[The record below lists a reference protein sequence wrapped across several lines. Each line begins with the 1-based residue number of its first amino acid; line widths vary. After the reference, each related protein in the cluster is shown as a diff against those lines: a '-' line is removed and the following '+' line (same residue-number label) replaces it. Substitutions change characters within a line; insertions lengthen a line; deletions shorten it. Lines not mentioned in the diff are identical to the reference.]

1 VIELRKFVAPEFVF
15 GAGARHLAGRYAKNF
30 GGSRVLVVTDPEVM
44 AAGWAGQVIESL
56 GAGGVPYTLF
66 SQVTPNPKDSEV
78 MAGAELYRQERCGVI
93 VAVGGGSPMDC
104 AKGIGIVSSNRQHIL
119 EFEGVDKVEIPG
131 PPLICIPT
139 TAGTSADVSQFAIIT
154 DRQRRVKI
162 AIISKAVVPEVALID
177 PVTTTTMDAALTAC
191 TGLDALVHAFEAFV
205 STAQSPITDLHAL
218 EAIRLVTAH
227 LPTAIANPAD
237 LKARSPMMLAS
248 LHAGLAFSNA
258 SLGLVHAMAHSLG
271 GWLDFPHGEA
281 NALLLDHVVSFN
293 FDAVPERYRR
303 IGVAMGLELE
313 GTPPAEVKAALIG
326 AVQRL
331 RTAAGIS
338 HTLGQKGVRADDI
351 PHLAAAALRDACLA
365 TNPRQPRQRDIETIY
380 AKAL

>member
-15 GAGARHLAGRYAKNF
+15 GVGARHLAGRYAKNF
-30 GGSRVLVVTDPEVM
+30 GARRVLVVTDPGVL

-56 GAGGVPYTLF
+56 EADGMPYTLF

-78 MAGAELYRQERCGVI
+78 MAGAELYLQERCDVI

-119 EFEGVDKVEIPG
+119 EFEGVDQVEIPG
-131 PPLICIPT
+131 PPLICLPT

-154 DRQRRVKI
+154 DRRRRVKI

-177 PVTTTTMDAALTAC
+177 PVTTTTMDAALTGC

-218 EAIRLVTAH
+218 EAVRLVAAH
-227 LPTAIANPAD
+227 LPAAIAKPAD
-237 LKARSPMMLAS
+237 LEARFQMMLAS

-293 FDAVPERYRR
+293 FAAVPERYRR

-313 GTPPAEVKAALIG
+313 GTPPAEVKTALVG
-326 AVQRL
+326 AVKRL

-338 HTLGQKGVRADDI
+338 HTLGQKGVRSDDI
-351 PHLAAAALRDACLA
+351 PHLAATALRDACLA

>member
-1 VIELRKFVAPEFVF
+1 MIELRKFVVPEFVF
-15 GAGARHLAGRYAKNF
+15 GAGARHLAGRYTKNF
-30 GGSRVLVVTDPEVM
+30 GGSRVLVVTDPGVM

-56 GAGGVPYTLF
+56 EADGLPYTLF
-66 SQVTPNPKDSEV
+66 FQVTPNPKDSEV
-78 MAGAELYRQERCGVI
+78 MAGAELYRQERCDVI
-93 VAVGGGSPMDC
+93 VVVGGGSPMDC

-119 EFEGVDKVEIPG
+119 EFEGVDKVTIPG

-177 PVTTTTMDAALTAC
+177 PVTTTTMDAALTGC

-227 LPTAIANPAD
+227 LPTAIAKPAD
-237 LKARSPMMLAS
+237 LEARSYMMLAS

-303 IGVAMGLELE
+303 IGVAMGLEME
-313 GTPPAEVKAALIG
+313 GTPPAEVKTALVG
-326 AVQRL
+326 AVKRL

-351 PHLAAAALRDACLA
+351 PHLAATALRDACLA

>member
-1 VIELRKFVAPEFVF
+1 
-15 GAGARHLAGRYAKNF
+15 
-30 GGSRVLVVTDPEVM
+30 M
-44 AAGWAGQVIESL
+44 
-56 GAGGVPYTLF
+56 
-66 SQVTPNPKDSEV
+66 
-78 MAGAELYRQERCGVI
+78 
-93 VAVGGGSPMDC
+93 GGGSPIDC
-104 AKGIGIVSSNRQHIL
+104 AKGIGIVSSNRQPIL

-351 PHLAAAALRDACLA
+351 PHLATAALRDACLA